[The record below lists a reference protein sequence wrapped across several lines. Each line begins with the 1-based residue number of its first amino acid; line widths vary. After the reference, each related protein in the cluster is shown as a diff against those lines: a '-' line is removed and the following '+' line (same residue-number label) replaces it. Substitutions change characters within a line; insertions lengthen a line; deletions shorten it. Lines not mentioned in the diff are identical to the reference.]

1 MWFELHVYWSS
12 FIGFIHILACCWID
26 PFISRKCPYL
36 SLPSFLVLKQGLGVL
51 ILLTVKNMSITSG
64 WPLVSVFPV
73 SGSPLIWVSLR
84 DIVLQITNALS
95 IVFPVFFSLF
105 QLVSFCYHVYR
116 FTDLVFGCLQSAVKS
131 ISEGFIYGI
140 SAWLFFLVSILLL
153 RFLYLFIP
161 YFPLNSWTYL

>member
-95 IVFPVFFSLF
+95 IVFPVFFLYFSWLVSVTMFIDSLILSSAVFNLLLSPLVRVSFMGF
-105 QLVSFCYHVYR
+105 QL
-116 FTDLVFGCLQSAVKS
+116 G
-131 ISEGFIYGI
+131 
-140 SAWLFFLVSILLL
+140 
-153 RFLYLFIP
+153 
-161 YFPLNSWTYL
+161 YFS

>member
-1 MWFELHVYWSS
+1 MVWFELHVYWSS

-95 IVFPVFFSLF
+95 IVFPVFFLYFSWLVSVTMFIDSLILSSAVFNLLLSPLVRVSFMGF
-105 QLVSFCYHVYR
+105 QL
-116 FTDLVFGCLQSAVKS
+116 G
-131 ISEGFIYGI
+131 
-140 SAWLFFLVSILLL
+140 
-153 RFLYLFIP
+153 
-161 YFPLNSWTYL
+161 YFS

>member
-73 SGSPLIWVSLR
+73 SGTPLIWVSLR

-95 IVFPVFFSLF
+95 IVFPVFFLYFSWLVSVTMFIDSLILSSAVFNLLLSPLVRVSFMGF
-105 QLVSFCYHVYR
+105 QL
-116 FTDLVFGCLQSAVKS
+116 G
-131 ISEGFIYGI
+131 
-140 SAWLFFLVSILLL
+140 
-153 RFLYLFIP
+153 
-161 YFPLNSWTYL
+161 YFS